1 MAEYELCCEI
11 FNQCSNN
18 QMRDVDFQEVEVADT
33 DAYIRSLEPRADIEK
48 ETFSDG
54 TEEILEMDKSDKPHS
69 FAISRKG
76 ISWMRLSHLI
86 KADDPSPF
94 PALTQ
99 IEAWGHECIE
109 DGEAQ
114 G

>member
-33 DAYIRSLEPRADIEK
+33 DTYIHSLEPRADIEK

-54 TEEILEMDKSDKPHS
+54 TVIYHTDTAGLKKRYS
-69 FAISRKG
+69 FTPI
-76 ISWMRLSHLI
+76 
-86 KADDPSPF
+86 
-94 PALTQ
+94 
-99 IEAWGHECIE
+99 
-109 DGEAQ
+109 
-114 G
+114 